1 MPLPPE
7 ASAMKGSA
15 KKSEGERRDFE
26 RELLYGEVGE
36 TLGALIAELGISQ
49 RQLADRL
56 GLSESR
62 VSRILGGAE
71 NVTLKTLADLGV
83 ALGLRFR
90 LAAEELP
97 DRDQGPAAEDGPLPE
112 WLVDRAK

>member
-1 MPLPPE
+1 M
-7 ASAMKGSA
+7 SAMNPA
-15 KKSEGERRDFE
+15 RKSEAQRRDFE
-26 RELLYGEVGE
+26 RDLLYGEVGE
-36 TLGALIAELGISQ
+36 MVGALIAELGISQ
-49 RQLADRL
+49 RQLAQRL

-97 DRDQGPAAEDGPLPE
+97 DRSEGQAAEDGPLPE
-112 WLVDRAK
+112 WLVGR

>member
-1 MPLPPE
+1 MK
-7 ASAMKGSA
+7 ASE
-15 KKSEGERRDFE
+15 KKSEAKRRDFE

-36 TLGALIAELGISQ
+36 TVGALIAELGISQ
-49 RQLADRL
+49 RQLAERL

-71 NVTLKTLADLGV
+71 NVTLKTVADLGV

-97 DRDQGPAAEDGPLPE
+97 DRDRGPAADDGPLPA
-112 WLVDRAK
+112 WLVDPA